1 MALGEL
7 RKADRF
13 PGVDY
18 PVVGL
23 FEVWGALSDISS
35 PQPALCNIE
44 KLGLLWETALGT
56 SFSTQSSGQ
65 VTCRIGTL
73 KPKVLNFRREKFLF
87 VLGPVLPSRCGEL
100 VRTFYAS

>member
-1 MALGEL
+1 MGGGGGEF

-23 FEVWGALSDISS
+23 FEVWGALSDRSS

-56 SFSTQSSGQ
+56 GFGTHSSGQ
-65 VTCRIGTL
+65 ITCRIGTL
-73 KPKVLNFRREKFLF
+73 KHKVLNFKRGEISF
-87 VLGPVLPSRCGEL
+87 PVGSCLCLPGA
-100 VRTFYAS
+100 VN